1 MEIGKDVMGS
11 VIRDSPDCLRHLS
24 EILARRKMETE
35 GIVKDT
41 SGAQAA
47 KETEYR
53 ATFLGRLKAFFE
65 L

>member
-1 MEIGKDVMGS
+1 
-11 VIRDSPDCLRHLS
+11 
-24 EILARRKMETE
+24 METE
-35 GIVKDT
+35 GILKDASL

-53 ATFLGRLKAFFE
+53 ATFLRRLKAFFE